1 MGQKHLTKPHREII
15 EKLRGIFS
23 IRAIASLLGY
33 SPAAIS
39 KEIRRNSNKNGT
51 YDAEAAQRRAD
62 WRATKDKNANKRTPF
77 LLAYVQEKL
86 RAYWSPE
93 QISGRLK
100 QEFRDDPER
109 NISFRSIYRWIAKDS
124 RKSEK
129 RRPLMGYIRYLRHK
143 RAGKRLT
150 HGKKISKPQLPSITL
165 RPVEDCHGHWEC
177 DLVHGKNGSGFILT
191 AVERKSGFLMATS
204 CASRASK
211 EVASAIE
218 ELFSCV
224 PAKFFKSITYD
235 QGKEF
240 FNYKQIEEHFGTA
253 SYFCHAGC
261 PGERGLNEQTNG
273 LLRQFFPRFRSFKGV
288 ERSEIE
294 RAVALINH
302 RPRKKFGYK
311 TTVENMKEDGVFFVS
326 TFV

>member
-1 MGQKHLTKPHREII
+1 M
-15 EKLRGIFS
+15 S
-23 IRAIASLLGY
+23 IRKIAGLLGY

-39 KEIRRNSNKNGT
+39 KEIRRNSNKNGI
-51 YDAEAAQRRAD
+51 YDARAAQRRAD

-100 QEFRDDPER
+100 QEFGDDPER
-109 NISFRSIYRWIAKDS
+109 NISFKSIYRWIAKDS

-150 HGKKISKPQLPSITL
+150 HGKEISKPQLPSITS
-165 RPVEDCHGHWEC
+165 RPVDDCHGHWEC

-191 AVERKSGFLMATS
+191 AVERKSGFLMATY
-204 CASRASK
+204 CARRTSLD
-211 EVASAIE
+211 VSAALK

-224 PAKFFKSITYD
+224 PKRFFKSITYD

-240 FNYKQIEEHFGTA
+240 FNYQQIDEYFGTA

-273 LLRQFFPRFRSFKGV
+273 LLRQFFPRFRSFKGL

-302 RPRKKFGYK
+302 RPRKKFSYK
-311 TTVENMKEDGVFFVS
+311 TTVEKMKEDGVFFVS